1 MEESII
7 ILKGIAPRYEAH
19 HGVLYSDESIEAA
32 VKLSKRYMRDRALP
46 DKAIDLL
53 DEAGATTRL
62 KILKLAP
69 ELKELE
75 NKKTEIEIDKK
86 EAFEKQDFER
96 MSQMQMK
103 LLQINDEIDKL
114 KSHFNKEE
122 NKSNEI
128 GYDQVAEV
136 VSKRTKIP
144 VTKMIETEAKRLLE
158 LEDQFRKRIIGQDY
172 VISKVSHAIR
182 RNRSGLRKA
191 HKPIASFLFLGP
203 TGVGKTEM
211 AKAIAHEVMDNEEN
225 IIRIDMSE
233 YMESHSVSKLI
244 GSPPGYVGYHE
255 GGQLTEKV
263 KENALQCCSF

>member
-1 MEESII
+1 MVKVEEPSVEESII

-32 VKLSKRYMRDRALP
+32 VNKVLRDRALP

-158 LEDQFRKRIIGQDY
+158 LED
-172 VISKVSHAIR
+172 H
-182 RNRSGLRKA
+182 
-191 HKPIASFLFLGP
+191 
-203 TGVGKTEM
+203 
-211 AKAIAHEVMDNEEN
+211 
-225 IIRIDMSE
+225 
-233 YMESHSVSKLI
+233 
-244 GSPPGYVGYHE
+244 
-255 GGQLTEKV
+255 
-263 KENALQCCSF
+263 